1 MDIRELVKNE
11 KELEKD
17 IEKISQQKR
26 DALNKNYNTCIFTST
41 KNGSQPIYYYIKYD
55 SEIHKQIINIL
66 DNHLNAQQEKLS
78 NVQSKLKKA
87 GDIID

>member
-1 MDIRELVKNE
+1 MDIRELVKEE

-17 IEKISQQKR
+17 IEKISRQKR
-26 DALNKNYNTCIFTST
+26 DASNKNYNTCIFTST
-41 KNGSQPIYYYIKYD
+41 KNGSESMYYYIQYGTKF
-55 SEIHKQIINIL
+55 HNQIINIL
-66 DNHLNAQQEKLS
+66 DNHLELQQEKLR